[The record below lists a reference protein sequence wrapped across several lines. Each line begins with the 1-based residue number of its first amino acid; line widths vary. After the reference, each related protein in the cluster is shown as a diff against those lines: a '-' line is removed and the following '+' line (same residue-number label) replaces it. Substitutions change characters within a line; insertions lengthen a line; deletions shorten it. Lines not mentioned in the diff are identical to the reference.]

1 MRILI
6 ASLVLVAGLQG
17 TPAVAANGGGGPGA
31 PPATAALVGHR

>member
-6 ASLVLVAGLQG
+6 ASLVLVGLQG